1 MNLTLFQNII
11 TKFWDDKMSQDI
23 VLLLIR
29 AGMVLTNIRIWRD
42 FIIARD
48 SGLGTMKIDLVKK
61 SKKTQ
66 RTKNLKINPKEVAE
80 KDSEETV
87 LLQDSEETA
96 TDKEQIIHQKQ
107 PNIQKCK
114 AQLVSKFSQ
123 NERFQEIISIS
134 SDSEKETKS
143 EPKKSDKDLWKFR
156 LPKKS
161 SKYVP
166 ETREDVESKDND
178 KWLSKRYPAEFE
190 KNADAI
196 KSFRDDMMSKDTYS
210 LERSNMCNSSV
221 MHHSSSPMAKP
232 SSFINISPSYY
243 SSPSSLKSFADTQMA
258 QPSTG
263 ISLRPRC
270 TQDVLK
276 KDI

>member
-1 MNLTLFQNII
+1 M
-11 TKFWDDKMSQDI
+11 
-23 VLLLIR
+23 
-29 AGMVLTNIRIWRD
+29 
-42 FIIARD
+42 
-48 SGLGTMKIDLVKK
+48 
-61 SKKTQ
+61 
-66 RTKNLKINPKEVAE
+66 
-80 KDSEETV
+80 
-87 LLQDSEETA
+87 LQDSEETA
-96 TDKEQIIHQKQ
+96 TDKEQITHQKQ

-114 AQLVSKFSQ
+114 AQSGSKFSQ

-134 SDSEKETKS
+134 SDSETEPKS

-210 LERSNMCNSSV
+210 LERSNTRNSSV
-221 MHHSSSPMAKP
+221 MHQSSSLMAKP
-232 SSFINISPSYY
+232 SSLININPSYF
-243 SSPSSLKSFADTQMA
+243 SSPSSLKSFSDTQVA

-263 ISLRPRC
+263 KSLRPRS
-270 TQDVLK
+270 TQDALSK
-276 KDI
+276 LDSL